1 METSTVAGSAGLLT
15 FALAALVLIMIPG
28 PDQALITRSTLI
40 GGRAA
45 GLLTTLGG
53 VLGLAVHATAAAVGL
68 SALLLASAT
77 AFTALKIVGAAYL
90 LWMGVQAVRAGARSR
105 RKPAEAPTT
114 RVPARVRLRPAT
126 AVRQGFLSN
135 ALNPKVALFFVTFLP
150 QFLSADDTATGTAR
164 LHALLLSTVFAVLY
178 LGWFGLYVTA
188 VNNLGRLLRRPR
200 VKAAIERV
208 TGLLLVAFAV
218 RLVTAHQAT

>member
-1 METSTVAGSAGLLT
+1 METSTVTGSTGLLT
-15 FALAALVLIMIPG
+15 FALVALVLIMIPG
-28 PDQALITRSTLI
+28 PDQALITRSTLV

-45 GLLTTLGG
+45 GLLSVVGG

-68 SALLLASAT
+68 SALLLASAN

-90 LWMGVQAVRAGARSR
+90 LWMAVQTMRAAARSGR
-105 RKPAEAPTT
+105 EPAEAPT
-114 RVPARVRLRPAT
+114 ARVRLRPAI

-150 QFLSADDTATGTAR
+150 QFLSANETAAGAAR
-164 LHALLLSTVFAVLY
+164 LQALLLSAVFGLLY
-178 LGWFGLYVTA
+178 LGWFGLYVIA
-188 VNNLGRLLRRPR
+188 VNQLGRLLRRPR

-208 TGLLLVAFAV
+208 TGLLLGAFAV
-218 RLVTAHQAT
+218 RLATAHQAT

>member
-1 METSTVAGSAGLLT
+1 METSTLTGSGTST

-28 PDQALITRSTLI
+28 PDQALVTRSTLV

-45 GLLTTLGG
+45 GLLTVVGG
-53 VLGLAVHATAAAVGL
+53 VLGLTVHATAAALGL

-77 AFTALKIVGAAYL
+77 AFTVLKVVGAVYL
-90 LWMGVQAVRAGARSR
+90 LWMGVQTLRAAARSGR
-105 RKPAEAPTT
+105 EPAEAPA
-114 RVPARVRLRPAT
+114 VRVRLRPAT

-135 ALNPKVALFFVTFLP
+135 ALNPKVAPFFVTFLP
-150 QFLSADDTATGTAR
+150 QFLSTGESAAGATR
-164 LHALLLSTVFAVLY
+164 LHALLLSAVFALLF

-188 VNNLGRLLRRPR
+188 VDHLGRLLRRPR

-218 RLVTAHQAT
+218 GLAAAHQAT